1 MGSAWQLPF
10 HCFHFLKEKKIPKPL
25 RQLGLFKK
33 CIRHYST
40 SWISVTSMDYCNLHG
55 LLQFPWITGTSRD
68 FCCLHGLLE
77 LPGTLT
83 SMDFRSLH
91 GSLYLHGLLLRCSE
105 SDPLA
110 EMLSPAELTC
120 EQQTDQTPSFQL
132 YFLLKMC
139 RKVTIAKK
147 KTGKAL

>member
-68 FCCLHGLLE
+68 FCCLHG
-77 LPGTLT
+77 
-83 SMDFRSLH
+83 
-91 GSLYLHGLLLRCSE
+91 SLYLHGLLLRCSE